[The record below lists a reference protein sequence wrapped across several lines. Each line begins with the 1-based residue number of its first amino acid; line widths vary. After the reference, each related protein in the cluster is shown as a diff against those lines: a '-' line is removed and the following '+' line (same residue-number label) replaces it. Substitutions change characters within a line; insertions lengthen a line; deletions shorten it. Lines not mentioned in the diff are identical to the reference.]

1 MQRTRPEI
9 NDLHASLQLLSAKLT
24 DEEYTLV
31 AGAMFQLFMGER
43 FGYLNSLDG
52 RLLEDIKLIHKFNKQ
67 KKLKQKAKIL
77 KFKVIKGGKKK

>member
-1 MQRTRPEI
+1 MQRTKQDI
-9 NDLHASLQLLSAKLT
+9 SDLHLSLQLLSKKLT

-52 RLLEDIKLIHKFNKQ
+52 RLLEDIKLIHKYNKH
-67 KKLKQKAKIL
+67 KKIKQKAQIL
-77 KFKVIKGGKKK
+77 KFKVIKGGKK